1 MMFKIGL
8 QTKTFEHKGI
18 VIFSGLV
25 ISMDNRT
32 GAGLIRF

>member
-8 QTKTFEHKGI
+8 QTKSFGQKAMM
-18 VIFSGLV
+18 IFSGLV